1 MPTQLCYDSALPA
14 LVSWDKPA
22 CDMMMCIRQA
32 ASLLKTP
39 TSQKDGPACLEQGLQ
54 VMIPYT
60 QTPDCT
66 VAGQCPAD
74 QGWHLS
80 QLQMRPLA
88 GHCTFMWKSCIKPV
102 LQSTA
107 CWGTG
112 GCQRCRLHRG
122 SITLK

>member
-1 MPTQLCYDSALPA
+1 MTPYKQVPDLHGCRVAGMHSSRPRPSVMTCN
-14 LVSWDKPA
+14 
-22 CDMMMCIRQA
+22 
-32 ASLLKTP
+32 ASLLRH
-39 TSQKDGPACLEQGLQ
+39 
-54 VMIPYT
+54 
-60 QTPDCT
+60 
-66 VAGQCPAD
+66 CPGD

-88 GHCTFMWKSCIKPV
+88 GHRTFMWKSCIKPV

-122 SITLK
+122 STMLRSRLYN